1 MLARTFYAVIHAHDV
16 AHGYEQANRAL
27 DAGADGIALIDQYC
41 TAEEVAA
48 IARRLKPRLTDRYRL
63 LVNILNDD
71 SEALRIAEELC
82 CGIWADALT
91 GTLQAYL
98 SQGLA
103 VDMTVLCGF
112 GFKYQRETDL
122 ETGYLL
128 GLARQYRETLAKR
141 FVYMTSGR
149 ATGLA
154 PTSVWL
160 RWLRS
165 LIGEGAPLAI
175 ASGMTPENIGA
186 YLGQASCFLVGTA
199 IEDEDHRILLEKVR
213 AIADQI
219 GAYNKQCFT

>member
-16 AHGYEQANRAL
+16 AHGCEQANRAL

-48 IARRLKPRLTDRYRL
+48 IAVRLKLRLPDRHRL

-71 SEALRIAEELC
+71 AEALRIAEEID

-91 GTLQAYL
+91 ETLQGCL

-128 GLARQYRETLAKR
+128 GLARQYRER
-141 FVYMTSGR
+141 FIYMTSGR

-160 RWLRS
+160 RRLRA
-165 LIGEGAPLAI
+165 LIGEDAPLAI

-199 IEDEDHRILLEKVR
+199 IEDGEHRILPEKVR
-213 AIADQI
+213 AIAEQI
-219 GAYNKQCFT
+219 GAYNKGIGQ

>member
-1 MLARTFYAVIHAHDV
+1 MLKRTFYAVIHAHDV
-16 AHGYEQANRAL
+16 AHGYEQALQAI
-27 DAGADGIALIDQYC
+27 DAGAHGIALIDQHC
-41 TAEEVAA
+41 TAEEVSA
-48 IARRLKPRLTDRYRL
+48 IALRLKPRLPDRHRL
-63 LVNILNDD
+63 LVNILNEDA
-71 SEALRIAEELC
+71 EVMRIAEEID

-91 GTLQAYL
+91 GTLQGCL

-128 GLARQYRETLAKR
+128 GLARQYRDTLTKR

-160 RWLRS
+160 RRLRA
-165 LIGEGAPLAI
+165 LIGEDAPLAI

-199 IEDEDHRILLEKVR
+199 IEDEEHRILPEKVR
-213 AIADQI
+213 TIAEQMR
-219 GAYNKQCFT
+219 AYEE

>member
-16 AHGYEQANRAL
+16 THGYEQAARAL
-27 DAGADGIALIDQYC
+27 EAGADGIALIDQLC
-41 TAEEVAA
+41 TPDDVSALAV
-48 IARRLKPRLTDRYRL
+48 RLKPLIADRGRL

-71 SEALRIAEELC
+71 QQALDIASERD
-82 CGIWADALT
+82 CGVWADALT
-91 GTLQAYL
+91 GTLQGCL
-98 SQGLA
+98 DQGLA
-103 VDMTVLCGF
+103 AEMTVLCGF

-128 GLARQYRETLAKR
+128 GLAGQYQKMSAR

-160 RWLRS
+160 RRLRA
-165 LIGEGAPLAI
+165 LIGEDTPLAV
-175 ASGMTPENIGA
+175 ASGMTPENIGS
-186 YLGQASCFLVGTA
+186 YLGQASCFLVGTS
-199 IEDEDHRILLEKVR
+199 IEDCDRRIAPEKVR

-219 GAYNKQCFT
+219 AAYNKGIGL